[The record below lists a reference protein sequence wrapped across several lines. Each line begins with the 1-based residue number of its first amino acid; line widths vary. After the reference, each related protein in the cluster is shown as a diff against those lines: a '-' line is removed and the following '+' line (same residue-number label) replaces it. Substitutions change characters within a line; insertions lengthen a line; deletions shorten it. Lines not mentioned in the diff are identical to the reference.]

1 MIWLS
6 GGNPGFFVFRV
17 DISIFC
23 LYLLPMNNALRDSL
37 NKVRWQSEEAY
48 IKYEYDKA
56 YYRFVFCPEN
66 ERSEAQR
73 LLQIWRSK
81 WFAH

>member
-1 MIWLS
+1 MILLS

-17 DISIFC
+17 DISRGCI
-23 LYLLPMNNALRDSL
+23 YLLIMPNALREAL
-37 NKVRWQSEEAY
+37 EKIRWQSEEDY
-48 IKYEYDKA
+48 FKFEYDKA

-66 ERSEAQR
+66 ERVEAQR

>member
-1 MIWLS
+1 M
-6 GGNPGFFVFRV
+6 VFEV
-17 DISIFC
+17 DILRFY
-23 LYLLPMNNALRDSL
+23 LYLLPMHNTLRESL
-37 NKVRWQSEEAY
+37 DQVRWQSEESY
-48 IKYEYDKA
+48 IKFEYDKA

-66 ERSEAQR
+66 EKVEAQR